1 MALGVQTGQ
10 AQKQQQKQ
18 AMTPAMWLGLNLL
31 TLPVTELSAAVKKEL
46 DSNPALERAHTLTGR
61 SSGAGAVADYL
72 ENVAADSRVGLEEH
86 LMSEL
91 RMSGITP
98 REEELCRAII
108 ADLDDDGR
116 FTGSLPDLVMVT
128 RASEQELEAAR
139 QRVMTI
145 DPKGCGARNL
155 EECLLAQIGRVPAAK
170 REMFRREVANIRSG
184 KVAPEAVAILKKLEP
199 FPGRLY
205 DRRKTEYV
213 VPDVRVDADGTVEV
227 DQRDIPELQV
237 SPKYVEMAK
246 DKSLDEETRQ
256 YAAER
261 VRRAREFREAVVRR
275 METVEKIAE
284 FAIEGQNEF
293 LSKGAGSL
301 RRQTMSEVAKK
312 AKCNVATV
320 SRAAARKFV
329 KTPRGTIPLRSFFA
343 LVDAGPVEKL
353 RELLNTLP
361 KGKPISDR
369 EISERLAEQGVKMA
383 RRTVAKYRSRFEK
396 NK

>member
-10 AQKQQQKQ
+10 VQKQQQKQ

-46 DSNPALERAHTLTGR
+46 DSNPALERAHPLTGR
-61 SSGAGAVADYL
+61 STGAGAVADYL

-284 FAIEGQNEF
+284 LAIEGQNEF
-293 LSKGAGSL
+293 LSKGASSL
-301 RRQTMSEVAKK
+301 RRQTMSEVARK

-343 LVDAGPVEKL
+343 LVDAEPVEKL

-361 KGKPISDR
+361 KGKPVSDR

-396 NK
+396 SK